1 MTRTYRSDPSIDSG
15 LQRLVAP
22 NPSVMTAA
30 GTNTYIL
37 GKDEV
42 AIIDPG
48 PCIDAH
54 LEAIVGAVAGRR
66 VVGLLV
72 THAHLDHSPAAAPL
86 ARTLDAPV
94 MAFGRAD
101 AGRSDLMRSLPVTGG
116 GEGVDTGFNPDVTLA
131 DDAEI
136 AGADWRLR
144 AIWTPGHMA
153 NHLSFHWIEGD
164 AVFTGDT
171 VMGWSS
177 TMISPPDGDLGQYLT
192 TLDRLE
198 ALDTERFHPGH
209 GDPVTAPVARCREL
223 RAHRLAR
230 ESEILAALD
239 RPARISALVA
249 RIYASTPPALH
260 RAAARNVLAHL
271 IHLEM
276 QGRVAAEPTIAPDA
290 LWHRL

>member
-1 MTRTYRSDPSIDSG
+1 MTRTYRSDPPIDSG

-54 LEAIVGAVAGRR
+54 LEAIVDAVAGRG

-86 ARTLDAPV
+86 ARALDAPV

-101 AGRSDLMRSLPVTGG
+101 AGRSDLMRSLPATGG
-116 GEGVDTGFNPDVTLA
+116 GEGVDTGFDPDVTLA
-131 DDAEI
+131 DGAEI

-144 AIWTPGHMA
+144 TIWTPGHMA
-153 NHLSFHWIEGD
+153 NHLSFHWVEGD

-198 ALDTERFHPGH
+198 ALQTGRFHPGH

-249 RIYASTPPALH
+249 RIYANTSPALH